1 MGELPFALAPEA
13 ALGAWLREA
22 EREMEP
28 HRTAGTYRGFD
39 GTELPWQAVHADRPR
54 ANVVLLHGF
63 TEFPEKYRELCRYL
77 RQAGCTVW
85 LPVLRGHGQGG
96 IVHVDRFEDYVR
108 DMACFLRDIVPE
120 RPLLF
125 GHSMGGGV
133 AARLLQERPDCA
145 ARAVLCSPMLCP
157 QTGRAPHWLALG
169 CARVLLRRGER
180 EKSPLFSGAYDPNAE
195 FSCSGC
201 TSRARFRADGG
212 ACPERFSSRRS
223 GPPGC
228 ADGSTC
234 CGTRG
239 RARFRAPPGRASG
252 GTRGRACPT
261 LPPCRCA
268 GAYRCT
274 RCAPPQLAAHVA
286 GEPSTWC
293 GCTPPH
299 TVDHDA
305 GGHQHWHPERRPE
318 WHSGGGSAGDREGA
332 SAAAGCRVRGAKAA
346 G

>member
-54 ANVVLLHGF
+54 AHVVLLHGF

-201 TSRARFRADGG
+201 TR
-212 ACPERFSSRRS
+212 
-223 GPPGC
+223 
-228 ADGSTC
+228 
-234 CGTRG
+234 
-239 RARFRAPPGRASG
+239 
-252 GTRGRACPT
+252 
-261 LPPCRCA
+261 
-268 GAYRCT
+268 
-274 RCAPPQLAAHVA
+274 
-286 GEPSTWC
+286 
-293 GCTPPH
+293 
-299 TVDHDA
+299 
-305 GGHQHWHPERRPE
+305 
-318 WHSGGGSAGDREGA
+318 
-332 SAAAGCRVRGAKAA
+332 
-346 G
+346 

>member
-13 ALGAWLREA
+13 ALDAWLREA

-54 ANVVLLHGF
+54 AHVVLLHGF

-108 DMACFLRDIVPE
+108 DIACFLRDIVPE

-169 CARVLLRRGER
+169 CARMLLRRGER

-201 TSRARFRADGG
+201 TSRARFRAAWTAAQSVLPIRRWARRTAGSMNHSPCAAG
-212 ACPERFSSRRS
+212 SS
-223 GPPGC
+223 
-228 ADGSTC
+228 A
-234 CGTRG
+234 
-239 RARFRAPPGRASG
+239 RAP
-252 GTRGRACPT
+252 
-261 LPPCRCA
+261 
-268 GAYRCT
+268 
-274 RCAPPQLAAHVA
+274 
-286 GEPSTWC
+286 
-293 GCTPPH
+293 
-299 TVDHDA
+299 
-305 GGHQHWHPERRPE
+305 
-318 WHSGGGSAGDREGA
+318 
-332 SAAAGCRVRGAKAA
+332 AAGCRSRSWCAAPGGTRRSACGSSACWPRACRRGGCWNSPTKSTSCTTPEMPDWRHSWVRFWIFSA
-346 G
+346 

>member
-54 ANVVLLHGF
+54 AHVVLLHGF

-108 DMACFLRDIVPE
+108 DIACFLRDIVPE

-169 CARVLLRRGER
+169 CARMLLRRGER

-195 FSCSGC
+195 FSCQRLHEPRPFPRRHGLPRRVSC
-201 TSRARFRADGG
+201 LSDDG
-212 ACPERFSSRRS
+212 R
-223 GPPGC
+223 
-228 ADGSTC
+228 
-234 CGTRG
+234 
-239 RARFRAPPGRASG
+239 
-252 GTRGRACPT
+252 
-261 LPPCRCA
+261 
-268 GAYRCT
+268 
-274 RCAPPQLAAHVA
+274 V
-286 GEPSTWC
+286 EPL
-293 GCTPPH
+293 GL
-299 TVDHDA
+299 
-305 GGHQHWHPERRPE
+305 
-318 WHSGGGSAGDREGA
+318 
-332 SAAAGCRVRGAKAA
+332 
-346 G
+346 

>member
-54 ANVVLLHGF
+54 AHVVLLHGF

-133 AARLLQERPDCA
+133 AARLLQELPDCA

-157 QTGRAPHWLALG
+157 QTGRAPYWLALG

-180 EKSPLFSGAYDPNAE
+180 EKSPLFSGAYDTSTSCTTPEMPDWRHSWVRFWN
-195 FSCSGC
+195 FS
-201 TSRARFRADGG
+201 
-212 ACPERFSSRRS
+212 
-223 GPPGC
+223 
-228 ADGSTC
+228 
-234 CGTRG
+234 
-239 RARFRAPPGRASG
+239 
-252 GTRGRACPT
+252 
-261 LPPCRCA
+261 
-268 GAYRCT
+268 
-274 RCAPPQLAAHVA
+274 V
-286 GEPSTWC
+286 
-293 GCTPPH
+293 
-299 TVDHDA
+299 
-305 GGHQHWHPERRPE
+305 
-318 WHSGGGSAGDREGA
+318 
-332 SAAAGCRVRGAKAA
+332 
-346 G
+346 

>member
-54 ANVVLLHGF
+54 AHVVLLHGF

-169 CARVLLRRGER
+169 CARMLLRRGER

-201 TSRARFRADGG
+201 TSRARFRAAMD
-212 ACPERFSSRRS
+212 C
-223 GPPGC
+223 
-228 ADGSTC
+228 
-234 CGTRG
+234 
-239 RARFRAPPGRASG
+239 
-252 GTRGRACPT
+252 RACQIYAII
-261 LPPCRCA
+261 L
-268 GAYRCT
+268 
-274 RCAPPQLAAHVA
+274 
-286 GEPSTWC
+286 
-293 GCTPPH
+293 
-299 TVDHDA
+299 
-305 GGHQHWHPERRPE
+305 
-318 WHSGGGSAGDREGA
+318 
-332 SAAAGCRVRGAKAA
+332 
-346 G
+346 

>member
-54 ANVVLLHGF
+54 AHVVLLHGF

-125 GHSMGGGV
+125 GHST
-133 AARLLQERPDCA
+133 PP
-145 ARAVLCSPMLCP
+145 PMLCP
-157 QTGRAPHWLALG
+157 QTGRAPYWLALG

-201 TSRARFRADGG
+201 TSRARFRAAMDCRAECPAYQTMG
-212 ACPERFSSRRS
+212 ASNRWVYESLALRSRVLS
-223 GPPGC
+223 P
-228 ADGSTC
+228 
-234 CGTRG
+234 
-239 RARFRAPPGRASG
+239 
-252 GTRGRACPT
+252 RACRRVQVPV
-261 LPPCRCA
+261 LVCSA
-268 GAYRCT
+268 GRDT
-274 RCAPPQLAAHVA
+274 QVSLREQRLLAARLPQGRLLEFPDEKHELYNA
-286 GEPSTWC
+286 GN
-293 GCTPPH
+293 
-299 TVDHDA
+299 A
-305 GGHQHWHPERRPE
+305 GLAAFLGAVLEFF
-318 WHSGGGSAGDREGA
+318 GLTAGYGKEET
-332 SAAAGCRVRGAKAA
+332 K
-346 G
+346 

>member
-54 ANVVLLHGF
+54 AHVVLLHGF

-125 GHSMGGGV
+125 GHSMGGGLCCTRRFV
-133 AARLLQERPDCA
+133 LAHALPADGPRAALAGARLCPCA
-145 ARAVLCSPMLCP
+145 
-157 QTGRAPHWLALG
+157 
-169 CARVLLRRGER
+169 
-180 EKSPLFSGAYDPNAE
+180 
-195 FSCSGC
+195 
-201 TSRARFRADGG
+201 
-212 ACPERFSSRRS
+212 
-223 GPPGC
+223 
-228 ADGSTC
+228 
-234 CGTRG
+234 
-239 RARFRAPPGRASG
+239 
-252 GTRGRACPT
+252 
-261 LPPCRCA
+261 
-268 GAYRCT
+268 
-274 RCAPPQLAAHVA
+274 
-286 GEPSTWC
+286 
-293 GCTPPH
+293 
-299 TVDHDA
+299 
-305 GGHQHWHPERRPE
+305 
-318 WHSGGGSAGDREGA
+318 
-332 SAAAGCRVRGAKAA
+332 AAAGRA
-346 G
+346 GEKPAVFRRL

>member
-54 ANVVLLHGF
+54 AHVVLLHGF

-169 CARVLLRRGER
+169 WRL
-180 EKSPLFSGAYDPNAE
+180 
-195 FSCSGC
+195 
-201 TSRARFRADGG
+201 
-212 ACPERFSSRRS
+212 
-223 GPPGC
+223 
-228 ADGSTC
+228 
-234 CGTRG
+234 
-239 RARFRAPPGRASG
+239 
-252 GTRGRACPT
+252 
-261 LPPCRCA
+261 
-268 GAYRCT
+268 
-274 RCAPPQLAAHVA
+274 
-286 GEPSTWC
+286 
-293 GCTPPH
+293 
-299 TVDHDA
+299 
-305 GGHQHWHPERRPE
+305 
-318 WHSGGGSAGDREGA
+318 
-332 SAAAGCRVRGAKAA
+332 
-346 G
+346 

>member
-1 MGELPFALAPEA
+1 M
-13 ALGAWLREA
+13 
-22 EREMEP
+22 
-28 HRTAGTYRGFD
+28 
-39 GTELPWQAVHADRPR
+39 HADRPR
-54 ANVVLLHGF
+54 AHVVLLHGF

-108 DMACFLRDIVPE
+108 DIACFLRDIVPE

-169 CARVLLRRGER
+169 CARMLLRRGER

-201 TSRARFRADGG
+201 TSRARVRAAMDCR
-212 ACPERFSSRRS
+212 AECP
-223 GPPGC
+223 
-228 ADGSTC
+228 AYQ
-234 CGTRG
+234 
-239 RARFRAPPGRASG
+239 
-252 GTRGRACPT
+252 T
-261 LPPCRCA
+261 L
-268 GAYRCT
+268 
-274 RCAPPQLAAHVA
+274 
-286 GEPSTWC
+286 
-293 GCTPPH
+293 
-299 TVDHDA
+299 
-305 GGHQHWHPERRPE
+305 
-318 WHSGGGSAGDREGA
+318 GA
-332 SAAAGCRVRGAKAA
+332 SNRWV
-346 G
+346 